1 MVNKWPRHKRIIT
14 LTYKIR
20 RKVCAEGAKNFDTL
34 LLHSTFGSGHR
45 TQEASGKMKMAS
57 HVWHKEIGKFTQG
70 IREVIEGETGKKQLM
85 GKRLKVKGAR

>member
-1 MVNKWPRHKRIIT
+1 MT
-14 LTYKIR
+14 
-20 RKVCAEGAKNFDTL
+20 
-34 LLHSTFGSGHR
+34 
-45 TQEASGKMKMAS
+45 S